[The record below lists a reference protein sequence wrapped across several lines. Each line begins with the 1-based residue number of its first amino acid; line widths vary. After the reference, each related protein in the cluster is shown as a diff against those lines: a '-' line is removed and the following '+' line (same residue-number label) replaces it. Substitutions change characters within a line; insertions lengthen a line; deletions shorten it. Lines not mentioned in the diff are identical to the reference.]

1 MKNQNR
7 AFKVW
12 MSLVASMTLG
22 AVVLMAV
29 DRKTVSDGAF
39 SLAGYVQLSSVE
51 QIVLDSIKAA
61 PGNWNRVQVFFSG
74 TSTSHT
80 DKILQKF
87 TGSDGVQFHFIVCN
101 GIGSDNEGKQIA
113 DGQIEYT
120 TQWVQQKP
128 CLGSEDATIRIC
140 VVSDGIVTV
149 PTDSQIKRVAMLVR
163 LFNQRLGVPSKNI
176 SFPANWQM

>member
-1 MKNQNR
+1 
-7 AFKVW
+7 
-12 MSLVASMTLG
+12 MTLG

-80 DKILQKF
+80 DKILQKY

>member
-1 MKNQNR
+1 
-7 AFKVW
+7 
-12 MSLVASMTLG
+12 MSLVASMTIG

-39 SLAGYVQLSSVE
+39 SLAGYVQLSRVE
-51 QIVLDSIKAA
+51 QVVLDSIEA
-61 PGNWNRVQVFFSG
+61 PQGNWDRVQVFFSG
-74 TSTSHT
+74 TSSSNA
-80 DKILQKF
+80 DKILQKH

-101 GIGSDNEGKQIA
+101 GVGSNLDGQQYV
-113 DGQIEYT
+113 DGQIEFT
-120 TQWVQQKP
+120 NQWVDQKP
-128 CLGSEDATIRIC
+128 CLTAADTTIRIC

-163 LFNQRLGVPSKNI
+163 LFNQRLGIPTKNI